1 MRQSLVAE
9 QYFSFFSAQINVSME
24 IIRFVEL
31 IFFFFKLF
39 CKIVVTEGLFL
50 SICVLS

>member
-31 IFFFFKLF
+31 IFFKKLF